1 MATETEQGGVWDFL
15 EDDALTL
22 PPVKSKAHP
31 EGKVYSIPSPD
42 AETGLFL
49 QQLTGYLARRAK
61 ALRDDPDAE
70 PGEADKRA
78 EASIERFLA
87 RRTAE
92 VDDDDQAMQLE
103 AAGRLVLG
111 ETVGELIADG
121 VSWVVIQ
128 RLSRYALL
136 HFTQGP
142 EAAKEA
148 ALSGA
153 LVGGALAPANR
164 AARRAKT
171 SKPKAA
177 AKRKR

>member
-1 MATETEQGGVWDFL
+1 MADENAQGVWDFL

-22 PPVKSKAHP
+22 PPIKSRAHP
-31 EGKVYSIPSPD
+31 EGKAYTIPSPD

-61 ALRDDPDAE
+61 ALRDDPEAE
-70 PGEADKRA
+70 PTEADKHT
-78 EASIERFLA
+78 EARIERFLEA
-87 RRTAE
+87 RTAE
-92 VDDDDQAMQLE
+92 VDGNDEAMQLE

-111 ETVGELIADG
+111 SAVGELIADG

-142 EAAKEA
+142 EAAKDA
-148 ALSGA
+148 ALSGTIS
-153 LVGGALAPANR
+153 GGAMAPANR
-164 AARRAKT
+164 AARRAKG
-171 SKPKAA
+171 KPKS
-177 AKRKR
+177 KRR